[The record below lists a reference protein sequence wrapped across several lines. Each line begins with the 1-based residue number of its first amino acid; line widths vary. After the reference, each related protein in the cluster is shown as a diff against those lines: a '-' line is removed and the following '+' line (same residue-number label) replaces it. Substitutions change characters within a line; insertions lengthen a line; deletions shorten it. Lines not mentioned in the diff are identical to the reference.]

1 MQKNWDGTNRNK
13 KIIRGLGFSDLYVL
27 KYAKNPMA
35 SYISICFT
43 AKYVRILNF
52 KHNVERRVFR
62 WEHES
67 LLGNEA
73 ETERR
78 STSFKE
84 TNTKERK

>member
-1 MQKNWDGTNRNK
+1 
-13 KIIRGLGFSDLYVL
+13 
-27 KYAKNPMA
+27 MA

-52 KHNVERRVFR
+52 QHNVERRVFR

-84 TNTKERK
+84 TNTKEKEITETSLKEFSLQKHSLTVSPK